1 VMSLLNELWGQGRTL
16 VVVTHDK
23 TLASRAGRVVKIR
36 DGVVVT
42 DERAVA

>member
-1 VMSLLNELWGQGRTL
+1 MSLLTELWGQGRTL

-23 TLASRAGRVVKIR
+23 SLASRAGRVVEIR

-42 DERAVA
+42 DQRAVA